1 MESQTRREW
10 RTRIVALLDYERTHG
25 CRRTDIEEWL
35 NDFMQTPELELAEYR
50 DGQPSAPNLRLAV
63 VDVGLQPVLY
73 RQERGVE
80 GLLHYI
86 EELDV
91 YRVVKME

>member
-1 MESQTRREW
+1 MKSQTRREW

-63 VDVGLQPVLY
+63 VEEVKPKGADDDAYNPYHYGY
-73 RQERGVE
+73 R
-80 GLLHYI
+80 
-86 EELDV
+86 
-91 YRVVKME
+91 RVVKMEDK